1 MVVKGLTLLNK
12 ITVLKTLV
20 ISKIMHK
27 ASHLPMHLPE
37 AFLKQMD
44 KLMFKFI

>member
-1 MVVKGLTLLNK
+1 MTLIGK

-20 ISKIMHK
+20 ISKLIHK

-37 AFLKQMD
+37 AFVKQLN
-44 KLMFKFI
+44 KLMFKIYLGF